1 MIYTKTKNIFIKK
14 FFHKIQDQIIN
25 RHIYIFLFF
34 AIWLCID
41 TNFDNI
47 IALKQQ
53 INFRNIFTSSR
64 ALAPFLLFII
74 FIFNLLNKKQNL
86 LIAKKNNFNK
96 IILVF
101 IIYFLSQFPSLI
113 FTGNDI
119 LNSYY
124 LLIALITIFT
134 IIKSYKENF
143 PIINYQ
149 ISLFILSLLVT
160 IYGLSTYKWFFLDT
174 INLNFYGTYPAAY
187 IYMSEFSS
195 NVIRSSGLARSSMI
209 LIIPLILLI
218 LIKKINTI
226 SLITFLFL
234 SSIIY
239 LTQSRVVIFFYIIFT
254 IFLIIFYLRNKKLK
268 YQLSK
273 MFIVLLLSI
282 IFSNF
287 MIFSKEIIRTTDFD
301 KIYKSF
307 KNKIIYKDTYEKPS
321 HYTKLHDYGYVE
333 HKFYAEILVRPV
345 EEYSFSSNRVTY
357 WKNVISNSKRPLF
370 GYGALGDKFLIDRNS
385 ANAFIYSYASGGL
398 ISVFLL
404 LIIFIRYS
412 FLSIKLILIDKVVLS
427 MKNLIILSSIFTI
440 IFLMYRSLAE
450 VGIAVFSIDFMI
462 FLTCITICEKSLT
475 KNNNYTYPKT
485 GVGLQMI

>member
-1 MIYTKTKNIFIKK
+1 MLLCTLCVLIY
-14 FFHKIQDQIIN
+14 
-25 RHIYIFLFF
+25 YI
-34 AIWLCID
+34 
-41 TNFDNI
+41 
-47 IALKQQ
+47 
-53 INFRNIFTSSR
+53 
-64 ALAPFLLFII
+64 
-74 FIFNLLNKKQNL
+74 
-86 LIAKKNNFNK
+86 LIC
-96 IILVF
+96 
-101 IIYFLSQFPSLI
+101 
-113 FTGNDI
+113 
-119 LNSYY
+119 
-124 LLIALITIFT
+124 
-134 IIKSYKENF
+134 
-143 PIINYQ
+143 
-149 ISLFILSLLVT
+149 LFILSLLVT

-174 INLNFYGTYPAAY
+174 INLNFYGTYPTAY

-254 IFLIIFYLRNKKLK
+254 IFLIIFYLRKKKLK

-273 MFIVLLLSI
+273 MFIVLLLPI

-404 LIIFIRYS
+404 IIIFIRYS

-462 FLTCITICEKSLT
+462 FLTCITICEKSLSQ
-475 KNNNYTYPKT
+475 K
-485 GVGLQMI
+485 